1 MPVND
6 KDRAAPEAGENP
18 SPEMIVNDYGLT
30 RDETV
35 VVEEA
40 DRTVILTPT
49 ETMVIEKEPSI
60 DMVPKDR
67 PRKVYGGMWGQAE
80 IATVGVAVLA
90 VILSLLVYLFLV
102 LPSDRELQANRAERD
117 RLERE
122 LATANDKYGNITSTE
137 TQVAK
142 LVSSVNDFELVHLP
156 VESVGKNAVYQRIN
170 SLIGAYGLVNTSGP
184 DYAPLEMADQNTK
197 VQSDEDRGRSRFRS
211 IFPGIYVTTTLD
223 GSYQNLRRFIA
234 DVERS
239 NEFLIISAIEL
250 EPADNEN
257 TTGQTAANRPP
268 SGQRAMPNVSS
279 PSAYDQVNDPT
290 RGAQTFAQAPRPQSP
305 QGKTHGE
312 TVSLRIEMVAY
323 FRRPNFV
330 PLQPISDTTVQQ

>member
-6 KDRAAPEAGENP
+6 NKPGLPPEANESG
-18 SPEMIVNDYGLT
+18 SPEIIVNDYGLT

-49 ETMVIEKEPSI
+49 ETMIVEKEPSI
-60 DMVPKDR
+60 DVVPKNR

-90 VILSLLVYLFLV
+90 LILSFLVYLFLV
-102 LPSDRELQANRAERD
+102 IPSDRELKANRAERD

-142 LVSSVNDFELVHLP
+142 LVSSVNDFELNNLP

-184 DYAPLEMADQNTK
+184 DYAPLEIADQNTK
-197 VQSDEDRGRSRFRS
+197 VQTDEDRGRSKFRS

-234 DVERS
+234 DIERS

-257 TTGQTAANRPP
+257 TTGQSPATRASA
-268 SGQRAMPNVSS
+268 AMPNVSN
-279 PSAYDQVNDPT
+279 PSAFGQVNDPT
-290 RGAQTFAQAPRPQSP
+290 RGFPGSTQAQRPQSP
-305 QGKTHGE
+305 QGKTRGE
-312 TVSLRIEMVAY
+312 TVSLRLEIVAY

-330 PLQPISDTTVQQ
+330 PLEPVPANTDQQ

>member
-6 KDRAAPEAGENP
+6 NKPGLPPEANESG
-18 SPEMIVNDYGLT
+18 SPEIIVNDYGLT

-49 ETMVIEKEPSI
+49 ETMIVEKEPSI
-60 DMVPKDR
+60 DMVPKNR

-90 VILSLLVYLFLV
+90 LVLSFLVYLFLV
-102 LPSDRELQANRAERD
+102 IPSDRELKTNRAERD
-117 RLERE
+117 RLECE
-122 LATANDKYGNITSTE
+122 FATANDKYGNITSTE

-142 LVSSVNDFELVHLP
+142 LVSSVNDFELNNLP

-170 SLIGAYGLVNTSGP
+170 SLIGGYGLVNTSGP
-184 DYAPLEMADQNTK
+184 DYAAARDSRSKYKGLNG
-197 VQSDEDRGRSRFRS
+197 RRSRTVEIS
-211 IFPGIYVTTTLD
+211 EHFPGIYVTTTLD

-234 DVERS
+234 DIERS
-239 NEFLIISAIEL
+239 NEFLIINAIEL

-257 TTGQTAANRPP
+257 TTGQSPATRASA
-268 SGQRAMPNVSS
+268 AMPNVSN
-279 PSAYDQVNDPT
+279 PSAFGQVNDPT
-290 RGAQTFAQAPRPQSP
+290 RGFPGSTQAERPESP
-305 QGKTHGE
+305 QGKTRGE
-312 TVSLRIEMVAY
+312 TVSLRLEIVAY

-330 PLQPISDTTVQQ
+330 PLEPVPANTDQQ